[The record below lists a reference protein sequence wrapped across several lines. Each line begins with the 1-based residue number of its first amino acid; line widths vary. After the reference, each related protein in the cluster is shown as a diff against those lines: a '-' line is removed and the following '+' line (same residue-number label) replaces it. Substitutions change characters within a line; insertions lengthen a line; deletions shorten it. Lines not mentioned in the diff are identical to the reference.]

1 MNTLTETRSRGAWRR
16 GRTRRPGRLR
26 ALLATSALA
35 LAALTAC
42 GGGGS
47 STGDPEEKV
56 LRIAMGSP
64 GKAQMRVWQ
73 SVADQYEAAHA
84 GWTVELN
91 FMDDDQYQ
99 TVGLPNLLNGR
110 QAPDIY
116 FEWVGDRL
124 ETRVADG
131 FAADLTSYVDGP
143 LAGIWDPGVFTS
155 TTVDG
160 KVSMVPHIADVT
172 DVLWYNTQLF
182 ADAGLEPPATIDDLV
197 AACQTFTDED
207 VATISLGNKDLW
219 PAGNFFSTIAARS
232 VGEDVYDSALSG
244 ETSFDDPAWVGAF
257 EEIQKIADAGCVN
270 DGANAINDNEGA
282 QLFFQGKAAIHP
294 IGSWIVSWAIDEAP
308 DLDFDFVNVPAVTGG
323 AGDQGSVMG
332 VITGFVVNAHSAH
345 VDEAVDFLAMLN
357 AQENV
362 DGFIKADAVP
372 LALAAADNPAIDE
385 RTARV
390 NALLANAETVL
401 SPPDTGY
408 DIETATALY
417 QAIAA
422 VLGGQATPEEAASN
436 LAAEVS

>member
-1 MNTLTETRSRGAWRR
+1 LTESRSRGLWRR
-16 GRTRRPGRLR
+16 GRPRRSGRLR

-42 GGGGS
+42 GGGS

-56 LRIAMGSP
+56 IRIAMGSP
-64 GKAQMRVWQ
+64 GKAQMRVWE
-73 SVADQYEAAHA
+73 SVASQYEEAHA
-84 GWTVELN
+84 GWKVEIN

-124 ETRVADG
+124 ATRVADG

-155 TTVDG
+155 ATVDG

-172 DVLWYNTQLF
+172 DVLWYNKQLF
-182 ADAGLEPPATIDDLV
+182 ADAGVEPPATIDDLV
-197 AACQTFTDED
+197 AACSTFSDED
-207 VATISLGNKDLW
+207 IATISLGNKDLW
-219 PAGNFFSTIAARS
+219 PAGNFFATIAART

-257 EEIQKIADAGCVN
+257 EQIKKIADAGCVN

-323 AGDQGSVMG
+323 AGDQASVMG
-332 VITGFVVNAHSAH
+332 VITGYIVNAHSAH
-345 VDEAVDFLAMLN
+345 VDEAVDFLALLN
-357 AQENV
+357 SKENV
-362 DGFIKADAVP
+362 DAFIKADAVP
-372 LALAAADNPAIDE
+372 LALSAADNPAIDE

>member
-1 MNTLTETRSRGAWRR
+1 MKTEHPSGRR
-16 GRTRRPGRLR
+16 APRLR
-26 ALLATSALA
+26 ALVAV
-35 LAALTAC
+35 AALGAGLLAAC
-42 GGGGS
+42 GGGGGS
-47 STGDPEEKV
+47 SSSPDEKV

-73 SVADQYEAAHA
+73 SVADQYEAAHD
-84 GWTVELN
+84 GWKVELN

-124 ETRVADG
+124 RTRAADG

-143 LAGIWDPGVFTS
+143 LAGLWDKGVFTS
-155 TTVDG
+155 ATVDG

-172 DVLWYNTQLF
+172 TVLWFNKQLF
-182 ADAGLEPPATIDDLV
+182 SDAGLEPPATFDELV
-197 AACQTFTDED
+197 ADCATFSDED
-207 VATISLGNKDLW
+207 VATIALGNKDLW
-219 PAGNFFSTIAARS
+219 PAGNFFAAVAARS

-244 ETSFDDPAWVGAF
+244 ESSFDDPAWVTAF
-257 EEIQKIADAGCVN
+257 GEIQKIADAGCIN
-270 DGANAINDNEGA
+270 DGVNAINDNEGA
-282 QLFFQGKAAIHP
+282 QLFFQGKAATHP

-323 AGDQGSVMG
+323 AGDPGSVMG
-332 VITGFVVNAHSAH
+332 VITGYVVNAHSAH
-345 VDEAVDFLAMLN
+345 IDESVDFLALLN
-357 AQENV
+357 SKENV
-362 DGFIKADAVP
+362 DAFIKADAVP
-372 LALAAADNPAIDE
+372 LALSAADNPAIDE

-390 NALLANAETVL
+390 NALLGNAQTVI

-422 VLGGQATPEEAASN
+422 VVGGQATPEEAASN
-436 LAAEVS
+436 LADEVS